1 MDKQLCQNTQE
12 KYSSLLYSESNKR
25 PESIETIAPTYD
37 PTPEFVDG
45 RIILRDNFDSIFSKY
60 PESLIFGQ
68 DSGAIGDVNQGLEG
82 FKKNME
88 KCEWPMQVFVKLQ

>member
-1 MDKQLCQNTQE
+1 MPKILKKNTVV
-12 KYSSLLYSESNKR
+12 YSIVNLTKDPKTLRLLKL
-25 PESIETIAPTYD
+25 TYD

-68 DSGAIGDVNQGLEG
+68 DSGY
-82 FKKNME
+82 
-88 KCEWPMQVFVKLQ
+88 W